1 MFYVVRML
9 SCVVLRRV
17 VCCTRC
23 AARVLAGLILDGRP
37 IHAHGRRPSSTDTLD
52 SLGALFGAKWG
63 AIPSRP
69 ERKTCTLKCPSAPVL
84 ALTFRPHT
92 MLPGT

>member
-1 MFYVVRML
+1 MCCNRVFYVTLRLSLVLCCVYVVRMF

-23 AARVLAGLILDGRP
+23 TARVLAGLILDGRP

-52 SLGALFGAKWG
+52 SLGALLGAKRD

-69 ERKTCTLKCPSAPVL
+69 ERKNVHS
-84 ALTFRPHT
+84 
-92 MLPGT
+92 